1 MTPSPHTFLPWST
14 DRHTH
19 IMIYTGSVNR
29 DNTWASTG
37 MFHGMWWLDLGGNVH
52 WSCYHGNLLPI
63 GSVSL
68 LTLKQCQLLSVFEI
82 LYHLSCHL
90 VNFNC
95 LLHILFI
102 KTGVRFLD
110 SGTQAKS
117 YDGADNLKIQSH
129 EKLPVTK

>member
-1 MTPSPHTFLPWST
+1 MG
-14 DRHTH
+14 
-19 IMIYTGSVNR
+19 I
-29 DNTWASTG
+29 TG
-37 MFHGMWWLDLGGNVH
+37 MFHGMWRHDLGGNVH

-68 LTLKQCQLLSVFEI
+68 LTLKQYQLLSVFEI

-90 VNFNC
+90 VNFIC

-117 YDGADNLKIQSH
+117 YDGPDNLKIQSH
-129 EKLPVTK
+129 EKLAVTKYALILIVL